1 MGENKSDQLKRRT
14 PPSGPVCAV
23 VRVET
28 RAGSGGEFISIVS
41 DLAHK
46 VRNEEDGCTSYVVTR
61 AMGSPDHFA
70 VHARFEDWTA
80 FKDHADTPHL
90 KRAMPRI
97 NALLVSPLALEIYLE
112 VV

>member
-1 MGENKSDQLKRRT
+1 MGEKTSDQRRRT
-14 PPSGPVCAV
+14 PPQGAVCAV
-23 VRVET
+23 VRAET
-28 RAGSGGEFISIVS
+28 RSGSSGEFASILS

-46 VRNEEDGCTSYVVTR
+46 VRNEEDGCTSYFVTR

-70 VHARFEDWTA
+70 VHARFVDWTA

-90 KRAMPRI
+90 KRVMPRI
-97 NALLVSPLALEIYLE
+97 NALLAAPLALEIYLE

>member
-1 MGENKSDQLKRRT
+1 MSEKTSDQRRR
-14 PPSGPVCAV
+14 PPPQGAVCAV
-23 VRVET
+23 VRAET
-28 RAGSGGEFISIVS
+28 QAGLGAEFASILS

-46 VRNEEDGCTSYVVTR
+46 VRNEEDGCTSYFVTH

-80 FKDHADTPHL
+80 FKEHAETPHL

-97 NALLVSPLALEIYLE
+97 SPLLASPLALEIYLE
-112 VV
+112 VS

>member
-1 MGENKSDQLKRRT
+1 MGEKIPDQQKRRS
-14 PPSGPVCAV
+14 PPPGPVCAV

-28 RAGSGGEFISIVS
+28 RAGAGEEFISIVG
-41 DLAHK
+41 DLAHR

-80 FKDHADTPHL
+80 FKDHADTQHL

-97 NALLVSPLALEIYLE
+97 NALLASPLALEIYLE

>member
-1 MGENKSDQLKRRT
+1 MGGKSPDQRKR
-14 PPSGPVCAV
+14 PPPQGAVCAV

-28 RAGSGGEFISIVS
+28 RAGTGTEFVSILS
-41 DLAHK
+41 DLAHR
-46 VRNEEDGCTSYVVTR
+46 VRNEEDGCTNYSVTR

-80 FKDHADTPHL
+80 FKDHAETPHL

-97 NALLVSPLALEIYLE
+97 NALLASPLALEIYLE
-112 VV
+112 VS

>member
-1 MGENKSDQLKRRT
+1 M
-14 PPSGPVCAV
+14 
-23 VRVET
+23 RVET
-28 RAGSGGEFISIVS
+28 RSGAGSEFISIVS
-41 DLAHK
+41 DLAHR
-46 VRNEEDGCTSYVVTR
+46 VRNEEDGCTFYHVTR

-97 NALLVSPLALEIYLE
+97 NALLASPLGLEIYLE
-112 VV
+112 VS